1 MTFVCYQKEKWMLVT
16 LDGFLKGLNY
26 QILVLADICWS
37 VNDEGDIWVYGIA
50 VLRFFQVIFQ

>member
-1 MTFVCYQKEKWMLVT
+1 MLVT

-26 QILVLADICWS
+26 QVLVLADICWS
-37 VNDEGDIWVYGIA
+37 VNDEGHIWVYGIA

>member
-1 MTFVCYQKEKWMLVT
+1 MTFVFYQKEKWMLVT

-37 VNDEGDIWVYGIA
+37 DEGHIWVYGIA